1 MRLTQLTE
9 SQMRY
14 GSSENLLG
22 SVLLCL
28 YEGAEKTLP
37 AATIAAQRFP
47 GSEAVMELAKAAQ
60 APAATD
66 VPAYAGA
73 LNKLVYAE
81 LQDALRAAAILPQC
95 VPLAQQHEF
104 NGAASIWVPTRTGGP
119 TDLAG
124 SFRAEGS
131 PIPVRGTTFGHVTL
145 TPKNLGVIVHASVE
159 MLSRSSI
166 DLASYFERAIAAD
179 TAAVLD
185 ELFVSD
191 SPATPISPAGA
202 RAGLAPGDTR
212 VSSGA
217 TVANIA
223 ADIGTMMAAM
233 TAQNMGGP
241 ATRWIMHP
249 SNLVALNTTLGA
261 TGAAQFPE
269 TGAGRLGLYPVLTST
284 TMSLDIVLLVDFAQ
298 FSFAAGKPEFLASS
312 VATFHEESETPLPI
326 STAGT
331 PNVVSAPVRSLY
343 QTNSWALRM
352 MLDADWAKL
361 RTSGLVQELTSVAW
375 V

>member
-1 MRLTQLTE
+1 
-9 SQMRY
+9 
-14 GSSENLLG
+14 
-22 SVLLCL
+22 
-28 YEGAEKTLP
+28 
-37 AATIAAQRFP
+37 
-47 GSEAVMELAKAAQ
+47 
-60 APAATD
+60 
-66 VPAYAGA
+66 
-73 LNKLVYAE
+73 
-81 LQDALRAAAILPQC
+81 
-95 VPLAQQHEF
+95 
-104 NGAASIWVPTRTGGP
+104 
-119 TDLAG
+119 
-124 SFRAEGS
+124 
-131 PIPVRGTTFGHVTL
+131 
-145 TPKNLGVIVHASVE
+145 
-159 MLSRSSI
+159 
-166 DLASYFERAIAAD
+166 
-179 TAAVLD
+179 
-185 ELFVSD
+185 
-191 SPATPISPAGA
+191 
-202 RAGLAPGDTR
+202 
-212 VSSGA
+212 
-217 TVANIA
+217 
-223 ADIGTMMAAM
+223 MMAAM